1 MKETR
6 NDDGGRQNQ
15 QPSETF
21 AGAPQDVRGLLER
34 ASL

>member
-6 NDDGGRQNQ
+6 NDGGRQHQ
-15 QPSETF
+15 QSSETF

-34 ASL
+34 ATL